1 MFNSFYPSVLFL
13 YPLKTSQNQ
22 TFCDVSWCIE
32 MEHWPKMN
40 QCISLTAVGKS
51 VLDFAYT
58 LFVGSNLFMMGSFQ
72 DPDCTVFVSNVDNQV
87 TPEHLWE
94 LFLQVFF
101 F

>member
-1 MFNSFYPSVLFL
+1 M
-13 YPLKTSQNQ
+13 
-22 TFCDVSWCIE
+22 TFSWCIE

-72 DPDCTVFVSNVDNQV
+72 DPDCTVFVSNLDNQV